1 MFMRA
6 RFTEEVGS
14 GEEEGF
20 IDSGE
25 GDPLRAH
32 SRTYISVHVMMRR
45 VVY

>member
-25 GDPLRAH
+25 EEEEEVLL
-32 SRTYISVHVMMRR
+32 T
-45 VVY
+45 VYNK